1 MEGRRL
7 GDRASELKALHGVEK
22 WVGMDGPRP
31 SERPSGR
38 KPFRFAFTVSE
49 GLTGSLIFD
58 GNNLHGFDFGEV
70 RF

>member
-7 GDRASELKALHGVEK
+7 GDRACVRKAPHGVEK
-22 WVGMDGPRP
+22 WAGMDGPRLA
-31 SERPSGR
+31 ERPSGR

-49 GLTGSLIFD
+49 GLNGSLIFD